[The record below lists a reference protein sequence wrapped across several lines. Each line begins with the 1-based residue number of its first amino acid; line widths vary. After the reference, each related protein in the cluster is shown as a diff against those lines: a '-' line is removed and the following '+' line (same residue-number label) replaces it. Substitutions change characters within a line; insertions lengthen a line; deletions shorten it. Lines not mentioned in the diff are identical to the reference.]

1 MDESDGFATDS
12 DRQDK
17 VSDEPRDRE
26 WKQLNS
32 KDLGLSSSMIA
43 KSTRKVLNGL
53 KSKGHDV
60 YLVGGCVRD
69 LILKRTPKDFD
80 ILTSAELREVV
91 RTFPRCEIVGRRF
104 PICHVH
110 IGDDLIE
117 VFFFF

>member
-17 VSDEPRDRE
+17 VSDEPSKLKSIIELELVINPLFLLIMLGYQLCSILVDLENEGDRE

-53 KSKGHDV
+53 KSKGW
-60 YLVGGCVRD
+60 
-69 LILKRTPKDFD
+69 
-80 ILTSAELREVV
+80 
-91 RTFPRCEIVGRRF
+91 
-104 PICHVH
+104 
-110 IGDDLIE
+110 
-117 VFFFF
+117 